1 MILNCVVILMFM
13 LDSDFIEL
21 LFYIKLEEIIIIED
35 VLMEMIVRGKW
46 WYMIILI

>member
-35 VLMEMIVRGKW
+35 VMMEMIVRGKW